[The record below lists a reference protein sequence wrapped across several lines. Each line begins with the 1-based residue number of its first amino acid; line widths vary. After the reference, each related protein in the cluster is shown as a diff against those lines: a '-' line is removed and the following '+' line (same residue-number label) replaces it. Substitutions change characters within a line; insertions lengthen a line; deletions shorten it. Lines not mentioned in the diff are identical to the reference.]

1 MSALLDV
8 FRHEFRRIFTVM
20 PAFSVIVLGAAF
32 YALFYPQPY
41 LNEALRNVPIAVVDR
56 DGTQSSR
63 DFARRVDATP
73 DVAIT
78 EELPDLASAER
89 EVYARKVDG
98 ILVIPQHFERELLH
112 GRPSP
117 VALYADAS
125 YFLVYQRVSGG
136 VTAVARTVGA
146 EVEAARLIGIGVDPV
161 LANAVSD
168 PMQLTAVPLFN
179 PQGGYAT
186 YVLPGAFVLLL
197 QQILL
202 MGVGLLGTLPGPV
215 PAENAT
221 DGPPPGPFATV
232 AGKMLAY
239 LLLEAVILPL
249 YLIAL
254 PYFYGLP
261 RLGGVVPI
269 LIFAVPFVLSVGG
282 LGLVVAAIFRN
293 PLTVQLVLAAIGLP
307 FFFLAGFAWPTEVI
321 PDAVHVASLMV
332 PSTSAIN
339 GFTRLAQLGAPL
351 ADVRGEFLML
361 WALTLFYGGIVWILE
376 VRRRRPEGRN
386 APGAAVGVSSEKPQ
400 SVLLRQDQ

>member
-1 MSALLDV
+1 MSGLLAV
-8 FRHEFRRIFTVM
+8 FRGEIRRIFTLRPV
-20 PAFSVIVLGAAF
+20 FSVLIIGSAF
-32 YALFYPQPY
+32 YAVFYPQPY
-41 LNEALRNVPIAVVDR
+41 LNEALRNVPIAIVDA
-56 DGTQSSR
+56 DGTSVSR
-63 DFARRVDATP
+63 ELARRIDATP
-73 DVAIT
+73 DIAVT
-78 EELPDLASAER
+78 MVLPDLVSAER
-89 EVYARKVDG
+89 EVYARKIFG
-98 ILVIPQHFERELLH
+98 ILMIPKNFERDLLH
-112 GRPSP
+112 GRASP
-117 VALYADAS
+117 IALYADAS

-136 VTAVARTVGA
+136 VAAVARALGA
-146 EVEAARLIGIGVDPV
+146 EVETTRLIGIGVDPA
-161 LANAVSD
+161 LASAASD
-168 PMQLTAVPLFN
+168 PMQLTALPLFN

-215 PAENAT
+215 RTGNVP
-221 DGPPPGPFATV
+221 DGRPPGPFATL

-249 YLIAL
+249 YLLAL

-269 LIFAVPFVLSVGG
+269 LIFAVPFVLSVSG
-282 LGLVVAAIFRN
+282 LGLVVAAIFGN
-293 PLTVQLVLAAIGLP
+293 PLSVQLVLASIGLP

-321 PDAVHVASLMV
+321 PDAVHVVSLMV

-361 WALTLFYGGIVWILE
+361 WGLTLFYGGILWILE
-376 VRRRRPEGRN
+376 VRKRKTHEREDLGAGSRP
-386 APGAAVGVSSEKPQ
+386 PFPGVSPQ
-400 SVLLRQDQ
+400 SDR

>member
-1 MSALLDV
+1 MKAIVRV
-8 FRHEFRRIFTVM
+8 FRDEFRRVFALRPV
-20 PAFSVIVLGAAF
+20 FSVLVVGSAF
-32 YALFYPQPY
+32 YAVFYPQPY
-41 LNEALRNVPIAVVDR
+41 LNEAVRDVPIAIVDG
-56 DGTQSSR
+56 DGTSVSR
-63 DFARRVDATP
+63 ELARRIDATS
-73 DVAIT
+73 DIAVT
-78 EELPDLASAER
+78 LVLPDLVSAQR
-89 EVYARKVDG
+89 EVYARKIFG
-98 ILVIPQHFERELLH
+98 ILVIPKNFERDLLH
-112 GRPSP
+112 GRASP
-117 VALYADAS
+117 IALYADAS

-161 LANAVSD
+161 LANAGSD

-202 MGVGLLGTLPGPV
+202 MGVGLLGALPGPV

-221 DGPPPGPFATV
+221 DCPPPGPFATV
-232 AGKMLAY
+232 ARKMLAY
-239 LLLEAVILPL
+239 LLLEAVTLPL

-269 LIFAVPFVLSVGG
+269 LIFAVPFVLSVSG
-282 LGLVVAAIFRN
+282 LGLVVAAIFKN
-293 PLTVQLVLAAIGLP
+293 PLSVQLVLAAIGLP
-307 FFFLAGFAWPTEVI
+307 FFFLAGFAGPTKVI
-321 PDAVHVASLMV
+321 PPAVHVVSLLV

-351 ADVRGEFLML
+351 ADVEGEFLML
-361 WALTLFYGGIVWILE
+361 WGLTLFYGGIALSLAD
-376 VRRRRPEGRN
+376 RRRRARERGGSGGGNTRR
-386 APGAAVGVSSEKPQ
+386 AGE
-400 SVLLRQDQ
+400 